1 MQNTAYIA
9 HMQTLARQ
17 SYREIFDNVHEVVFV
32 DFPDHPN
39 VGDSAIALGQLAFFD
54 YASITTLSA
63 YCIATLDEA
72 VYRSETPVV
81 INGGGN
87 IAGFFDGIDEHR
99 NKIAERL
106 NDQTLLIQAPQSV
119 HFVST
124 GARERF
130 RDRFASRRNLRM
142 SVRDHTAA
150 SALTGIIDHAIIAPD
165 AVHHLGF
172 LPSDAPYQRYV
183 VVARTDREAGG
194 SAAPCGSV
202 DWKKDHPPLAI
213 ASSLRWKAPRLGR
226 FRKLFNLQVDQWR
239 RVANSR
245 LDRGIEILSQGE
257 VIVTDRLH
265 AMLIG
270 LQLGRPVIA
279 IDNNNQKL
287 TKYADTWFGH
297 TQPNIRFAKSF
308 EEAIKLVN

>member
-1 MQNTAYIA
+1 MRNAQYIA
-9 HMQTLARQ
+9 HMQTLARE
-17 SYREIFDNVHEVVFV
+17 SYRKIFDNVHEVVFV

-54 YASITTLSA
+54 YARITTLSV

-72 VYRSETPVV
+72 VYNSNTPVV

-99 NKIAERL
+99 NRIAERL

-130 RDRFASRRNLRM
+130 RERFASRGNLRM
-142 SVRDHTAA
+142 SVRDSTA
-150 SALTGIIDHAIIAPD
+150 SDALTGIIDHAIIAPD

-172 LPSDAPYQRYV
+172 LHSEAPHQKVV

-194 SAAPCGSV
+194 SAAPSGSV
-202 DWKKDHPPLAI
+202 DWKNDHPALAI
-213 ASSLRWKAPRLGR
+213 ASSIRWKAPRLGR
-226 FRKLFNLQVDQWR
+226 FKRLFNLQVDQWR

-245 LDRGIEILSQGE
+245 LDRGIGILSQGE
-257 VIVTDRLH
+257 IIVTDRLH

-270 LQLGRPVIA
+270 LQLGRPVVA
-279 IDNNNQKL
+279 VDNNNQKL
-287 TKYADTWFGH
+287 SKYADTWFGQA
-297 TQPNIRFAKSF
+297 QPEIRFAKTF
-308 EEAIKLVN
+308 DEAIKLVN